1 MKNQEV
7 LIHQRSAAQNTDAA
21 SADTA
26 QPSEL
31 IIKKD
36 EELKVG
42 FSNAAEGTNLS
53 VIRAKL
59 KLQLQGL
66 PDIFLTRFNIS

>member
-1 MKNQEV
+1 MFTYLRMIEQLQNTVKNQEV
-7 LIHQRSAAQNTDAA
+7 LVHQRSAAQNTDAA

-42 FSNAAEGTNLS
+42 FSNAAEGSNC
-53 VIRAKL
+53 
-59 KLQLQGL
+59 GL
-66 PDIFLTRFNIS
+66 